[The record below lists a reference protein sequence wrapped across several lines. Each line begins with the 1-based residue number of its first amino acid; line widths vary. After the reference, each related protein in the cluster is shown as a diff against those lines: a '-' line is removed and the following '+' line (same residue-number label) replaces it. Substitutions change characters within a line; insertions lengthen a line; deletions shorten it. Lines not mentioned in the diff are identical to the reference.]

1 MKSCSAEKT
10 IPLGGCRG
18 RRVTF
23 AAAAVVLTVL
33 MMVVVVTVLMV
44 VWLFVFRKGEKNVRA
59 SWLVGAWVLF
69 CYFLFLSLQCAW
81 LFKPPPP
88 PAQKISFVIT

>member
-1 MKSCSAEKT
+1 MPWPE
-10 IPLGGCRG
+10 GDG
-18 RRVTF
+18 F

-59 SWLVGAWVLF
+59 SWLVGAWVFVLLF
-69 CYFLFLSLQCAW
+69 SFSSSMRWSEISYCLRLRRFLCDHLD
-81 LFKPPPP
+81 
-88 PAQKISFVIT
+88 

>member
-44 VWLFVFRKGEKNVRA
+44 VWLFVFRKGEKKNVRA

-69 CYFLFLSLQCAW
+69 CYFLFSFSSMRLV
-81 LFKPPPP
+81 FKNRHRLRLRR
-88 PAQKISFVIT
+88 FLL

>member
-23 AAAAVVLTVL
+23 AAAAAVLTVL
-33 MMVVVVTVLMV
+33 MMMVVVTVLMV
-44 VWLFVFRKGEKNVRA
+44 VWLFFFRKGEKKMC
-59 SWLVGAWVLF
+59 VLAGWCLGF
-69 CYFLFLSLQCAW
+69 VLLFSFFFLFNALG
-81 LFKPPPP
+81 F
-88 PAQKISFVIT
+88 